1 MTKRTAQGLRVALLV
16 VAWCALAIGA
26 WQIRHESLGASTLFV
41 AILSLLG
48 RYQLA
53 PYAVDASDAPPP
65 VPVPPPTPRPARVR
79 PPKPTEPTG
88 PLRRSGDV
96 DVGGDGPDGWRPP
109 SHVPTAAHAATL
121 CGRRVMSY
129 TPDYPEKDTWAQR
142 IGDAEREAYFIGT
155 SYVLGVEEEADTFP
169 RRLDALLADPGL
181 GSLQGLLLGMWGAD
195 GCYDPPSVYWAK
207 VAQAAPKLTSL
218 TDLFVGDIPQE
229 ECEISWISLGDVGP
243 LISALPSL
251 RHVWVRASGEAMRL
265 SSLRHPGLRHL
276 TIQSGG
282 LSQRVIDDLTTAELP
297 DLRSL
302 VLWLGDGGYGND
314 IDPATLPA
322 LLSRFPKLLHLGLQ
336 NAEEHDTVLEAV
348 IGHPVLRQ
356 LKSLDL
362 SMGTLTDRGAR
373 LLLDSGVLPTL
384 AHLNLRHHYIT
395 DPELL
400 AALRAA
406 CPRINL
412 DEAMEP
418 DDDCLYVEVS
428 E

>member
-1 MTKRTAQGLRVALLV
+1 MIAVVHPPGDQGPIGVAFQELEKIVLRDDEPELMLFLV
-16 VAWCALAIGA
+16 
-26 WQIRHESLGASTLFV
+26 
-41 AILSLLG
+41 
-48 RYQLA
+48 
-53 PYAVDASDAPPP
+53 
-65 VPVPPPTPRPARVR
+65 
-79 PPKPTEPTG
+79 
-88 PLRRSGDV
+88 
-96 DVGGDGPDGWRPP
+96 
-109 SHVPTAAHAATL
+109 
-121 CGRRVMSY
+121 
-129 TPDYPEKDTWAQR
+129 
-142 IGDAEREAYFIGT
+142 
-155 SYVLGVEEEADTFP
+155 
-169 RRLDALLADPGL
+169 DALLADPQAGTL
-181 GSLQGLLLGMWGAD
+181 SALLLGMWGAD

-207 VAQAAPKLTSL
+207 LAEAGPRLTSL

-243 LISALPSL
+243 LVSALPSL

-265 SSLRHPGLRHL
+265 SSLRHGGLRHL

-297 DLRSL
+297 ELRSL

-322 LLSRFPKLLHLGLQ
+322 LLSRFPRLLHLGLQ

-373 LLLDSGVLPTL
+373 LLLESGVLATL
-384 AHLNLRHHYIT
+384 SHLNLRHHYIT
-395 DPELL
+395 DPALL
-400 AALRAA
+400 TALRAA
-406 CPRINL
+406 CPAVNL
-412 DEAMEP
+412 DEALQP
-418 DDDCLYVEVS
+418 DDDCIYVEVS